1 MCAVRVVEEPFLTR
15 ESVLAI
21 LRPGQVTTG
30 RPFRSMRERGC
41 ASEGMSILVRSVHGR
56 MEGKLWLYSSLNGD
70 AARAFRLRHFE
81 TAEDLAKWADRI
93 ERSRPAQQIQRAIE
107 RLAQRLPLDLCDR
120 NAPVSLRRYVG
131 LRRDTSPAGVDAN
144 ALTREWLAH
153 SVAWL
158 EESEDREELL
168 EAVETLRLEAEK
180 ARARV
185 TEGNDHS
192 VNVFF
197 GVITRL
203 DEFGAELDS
212 EGGQVLWV
220 PRLDLERQGLA
231 ALHQSV
237 SVWQEALPGTGS
249 LFLLM
254 PAVAIEPPDP
264 GEGPSPWGPLFAK
277 ERTIRLQQFSDRD
290 AEWLKL
296 GLAREPT
303 AIPAAPL
310 RVA

>member
-1 MCAVRVVEEPFLTR
+1 MRVVEEPFLTR
-15 ESVLAI
+15 EGVLAI

-41 ASEGMSILVRSVHGR
+41 ASDGVSIYVRSAHGR

-81 TAEDLAKWADRI
+81 TAEQLATWAAKI
-93 ERSRPAQQIQRAIE
+93 ERSRPARQIQRAIE
-107 RLAQRLPLDLCDR
+107 HLAQRLPLDPCGTD
-120 NAPVSLRRYVG
+120 APTSLRRYVG
-131 LRRDTSPAGVDAN
+131 LRRSNSPSGLDVA
-144 ALTREWLAH
+144 ALTREWLAQ

-158 EESEDREELL
+158 DESDDREDLV
-168 EAVETLRLEAEK
+168 EAIERLRREADK

-185 TEGNDHS
+185 AEKEDQS

-197 GVITRL
+197 GVITRI
-203 DEFGAELDS
+203 DSFGAEIDS
-212 EGGQVLWV
+212 EQGQVLWV

-231 ALHQSV
+231 ALHQPV
-237 SVWQEALPGTGS
+237 SVWHEALPGSGS

-254 PAVAIEPPDP
+254 PAVAVEPPDP
-264 GEGPSPWGPLFAK
+264 GHGPSPWGPLFAK
-277 ERTIRLQQFSDRD
+277 ERTIRLQEFSERD
-290 AEWLKL
+290 SEWLRL

-303 AIPAAPL
+303 SIPAAPL